1 MSPRLFALFVDNT
14 YKQGTNCTTY
24 ILWGCRKQG
33 TLPEPRLYKRG
44 LLRLRMNGQGSRQAD
59 EGFKAILAA

>member
-1 MSPRLFALFVDNT
+1 M
-14 YKQGTNCTTY
+14 
-24 ILWGCRKQG
+24 GCRKQG